1 MRILVRLFKKVKRA
15 REIALVLGC
24 ITQVLH
30 AEDVR
35 VLVSNVPG
43 AEAYYPAVSSGY
55 LIRPAP
61 HMDINIIWDPILQKF
76 SGGFRTDD
84 EFINGV
90 KQPPTQFTPEGA
102 IVYVPSSTKS
112 AVLPEDPPFFGAP
125 GNEIWIIPLSSEE
138 CGEVFAPYI
147 GLTSYGVP
155 HDNTFTPALPYV
167 GGATLYKVNNR
178 VWYQGKLYKAI
189 TDTIGNLPTN
199 TTYWSE
205 LSATAKGRI
214 WWTIESV
221 ENLTNSAVNECFG
234 YDNNLD
240 VILSSNLGYP
250 QLGLEQLVMGHSHL
264 HLLFKAKGM
273 YRVTF
278 RIRGTLIANGQEVSS
293 PVSVYFGV
301 ETAQIPTQTPAA
313 GYEAWKLALFSST
326 QAADPLV
333 SGLNTDPDGDGANNL
348 MEYAFNGNPL
358 IPGVAGKPQTENLTE
373 GGQEYLAIRY
383 QRRKGDNTLRTT
395 VESTA
400 DLSAVT
406 WLGMGVQV
414 GVPTPVGMDYE
425 EVVYRAPVS
434 KADAPKQFMRVRV
447 LKE

>member
-43 AEAYYPAVSSGY
+43 ADAYYPAVSSGY

-112 AVLPEDPPFFGAP
+112 EVIPEDPPFFGAP
-125 GNEIWIIPLSSEE
+125 GNEVWIIPLSSEG

-147 GLTSYGVP
+147 GLASYGVP

-189 TDTIGNLPTN
+189 TDTSGNLPTD

-205 LSATAKGRI
+205 LSATAQGRI
-214 WWTIESV
+214 WWAIESV
-221 ENLTNSAVNECFG
+221 ENLTNLAANECFA
-234 YDNNLD
+234 YNNNLD
-240 VILSSNLGYP
+240 VILSSNSEYP

-264 HLLFKAKGM
+264 HLLFKAKGV

-278 RIRGTLIANGQEVSS
+278 RIRGTLRTNGQEVSS

-301 ETAQIPTQTPAA
+301 ETAQIPTQTPAT
-313 GYEAWKLALFSST
+313 GYDAWRLATFSPQ
-326 QAADPLV
+326 QANDPAV
-333 SGLNTDPDGDGANNL
+333 SGLDKDPDGDGAHNL
-348 MEYAFNGNPL
+348 LEYALGGDPTVADHSHRPE
-358 IPGVAGKPQTENLTE
+358 IRTETVAGQD
-373 GGQEYLAIRY
+373 YFAIRF
-383 QRRKGDNTLRTT
+383 RRRVGDTSLT
-395 VESTA
+395 VLAESTS
-400 DLSAVT
+400 DLLSASWVEA
-406 WLGMGVQV
+406 VQV
-414 GVPTPVGMDYE
+414 GSATPVGTDYE
-425 EVVYRAPVS
+425 EVTYRATIA
-434 KADAPKQFMRVRV
+434 KADAAKQFMRVRV

>member
-43 AEAYYPAVSSGY
+43 ADAYYPAGSSGY

-112 AVLPEDPPFFGAP
+112 EVLPEDPPFFGAP
-125 GNEIWIIPLSSEE
+125 GNEVWIIPLSSEG

-189 TDTIGNLPTN
+189 TDTSGNLPTD

-205 LSATAKGRI
+205 SSVTDKGRI
-214 WWTIESV
+214 WWAIESV
-221 ENLTNSAVNECFG
+221 ENLTNLAANECFA
-234 YDNNLD
+234 YNNNLD
-240 VILSSNLGYP
+240 VILSSNSEYP
-250 QLGLEQLVMGHSHL
+250 QLGFEQLVMGHSHL
-264 HLLFKAKGM
+264 HLLFKAKGV

-278 RIRGTLIANGQEVSS
+278 RIRGTLRTNGEEVSS

-301 ETAQIPTQTPAA
+301 ETAQIPTQTLAT
-313 GYEAWKLALFSST
+313 GYDAWKLAKFSSQ
-326 QAADPLV
+326 QANDSAV
-333 SGLNTDPDGDGANNL
+333 SGLDKDPDGDGANNL

-383 QRRKGDNTLRTT
+383 HRPKGDSTLSTT
-395 VESTA
+395 VESTV

-406 WLGMGVQV
+406 WSGL
-414 GVPTPVGMDYE
+414 GVPMGPGTAVGADYE
-425 EVVYRAPVS
+425 EVVYRAPAS
-434 KADAPKQFMRVRV
+434 KAEAVKQFMRVRV